1 VEEGQSAE
9 VLAGGTLSFHKGD
22 YVRMIIA
29 PNARMGTVE
38 ETKLEQGRVLV
49 LFRLDPR
56 FKAKLPDFYVGE
68 EDLEH
73 CQRPSDAQVKTIN
86 DYTTGL

>member
-1 VEEGQSAE
+1 
-9 VLAGGTLSFHKGD
+9 
-22 YVRMIIA
+22 MIIA

-38 ETKLEQGRVLV
+38 DSKLEQGRVLV

-56 FKAKLPDFYVGE
+56 FSAKLPDFYLLE
-68 EDLEH
+68 DDLER

-86 DYTTGL
+86 DHTK